1 MNTIH
6 VIELSSLVNI
16 NNKILL
22 FNKQDP
28 DKVLLNIPYNEL
40 PLLRSGWQK
49 YHNRLF
55 YNGQTYWL
63 HPKYLKTLKDKNQ
76 NTNTLGIRITN
87 DYQDKFEV
95 NTAFLKDIPRNEE
108 ITIVLEE
115 TAEFKIR
122 NAVIDEIEKTLK
134 SKGYNIFHFTTI
146 PPKVEKGLATAD
158 VLLSYATGQK
168 VQHDEFSETEV
179 SKFDKVFYYDNS
191 AEMLDYLE
199 NIDSAFED
207 RYENSEDEIKKKI
220 FEDLKFSKNSFFIQL
235 LQLLQNKS
243 NPIKKSNIQLALKR
257 NFEHL
262 KKYKDFNSIK

>member
-1 MNTIH
+1 MNIIH

-16 NNKILL
+16 DTRIELI
-22 FNKQDP
+22 NKQDP

-40 PLLRSGWQK
+40 PLLKSGWQK

-63 HPKYLKTLKDKNQ
+63 HPKYLKALKDKSR

-95 NTAFLKDIPRNEE
+95 NTSFLKDIPRNEE

-115 TAEFKIR
+115 SAELKVR
-122 NAVIDEIEKTLK
+122 NAVIDKIEKTLK
-134 SKGYNIFHFTTI
+134 HKGYNIFHFTTI

-158 VLLSYATGQK
+158 VILSYITGQK
-168 VQHDEFSETEV
+168 VMHDEFSETEV
-179 SKFDKVFYYDNS
+179 SRFDKVLYYDNS
-191 AEMLDYLE
+191 ATMLDYLE
-199 NIDSAFED
+199 DINNVFED
-207 RYENSEDEIKKKI
+207 RYENSEETIKKKL
-220 FEDLKFSKNSFFIQL
+220 FEDLKFSKNSYYIQL

-243 NPIKKSNIQLALKR
+243 NPIKKSNIKLGLQR
-257 NFEHL
+257 NFENL
-262 KKYKDFNSIK
+262 KKFKDFNSIK